1 MVGPGDASAPGA
13 ADFTPCGVFS
23 ARAHTAPDGVSVR
36 LSHLRLTRDPID
48 EKFAAAFDDLVARD
62 LVYRVRVHSNVLH
75 PVDGEYTM
83 AYLPARCLADAGLAE
98 TFALHADERGGVV
111 GLDYSTAGG
120 DCVVD
125 PEQSAPPPKLAGAGR
140 GSAAFRS
147 TAQVMF
153 YKLAPALD
161 PDAPT
166 DLRGHGG
173 PANKQKQEEYRRR
186 KESGEPR
193 EKGKK
198 PAKEKT
204 FWEKNWMYIVPI
216 SFLVSNALSA
226 PPQKAKRG

>member
-1 MVGPGDASAPGA
+1 MVGPGDASA

-125 PEQSAPPPKLAGAGR
+125 PSSPLRRPSRRAPGAGPP
-140 GSAAFRS
+140 RS
-147 TAQVMF
+147 
-153 YKLAPALD
+153 
-161 PDAPT
+161 
-166 DLRGHGG
+166 G
-173 PANKQKQEEYRRR
+173 PRRR
-186 KESGEPR
+186 
-193 EKGKK
+193 
-198 PAKEKT
+198 
-204 FWEKNWMYIVPI
+204 
-216 SFLVSNALSA
+216 
-226 PPQKAKRG
+226 